1 MNGRQVATTLV
12 IMSDV
17 EYLLPLDIYQQHFV
31 HIGTQ
36 QSSAHMK
43 PFLEDKKQEGTGLY
57 LINLD
62 ETNKRFSIVSNFL
75 SKYDPA
81 DILVVSARQY
91 GQRPARRFAQAI
103 GARHIVGR
111 FIPGTLT
118 NPRLRSYI
126 EPKVIIVTD
135 PQADQQA
142 LSEAVNSGLPVVGI
156 CDANNTLRFVDI
168 ALPANNKGRR
178 SLALVY
184 WLLAREV
191 VKAQGRVNDDQWAAA
206 EDVEDWESSF

>member
-1 MNGRQVATTLV
+1 MNGRQVATTLR
-12 IMSDV
+12 IMNDV

-36 QSSAHMK
+36 QSSAHMV
-43 PFLEDKKQEGTGLY
+43 PFLEDQKQEGTGLY

-62 ETNKRFSIVSNFL
+62 ETNRRFSTVSNFL
-75 SKYDPA
+75 SKFKPEN
-81 DILVVSARQY
+81 ILVVSARQY

-118 NPRLRSYI
+118 NPRLPSYI
-126 EPKVIIVTD
+126 EPEVIIVTD

-142 LSEAVNSGLPVVGI
+142 LSEAVNTGLPVVAI
-156 CDANNTLRFVDI
+156 CDANNTLRFVDLV
-168 ALPANNKGRR
+168 LPANNKGRR

-191 VKAQGRVNDDQWAAA
+191 VKAQGRVTDDQWAAA

>member
-12 IMSDV
+12 MMSDV
-17 EYLLPLDIYQQHFV
+17 EYLLPLETYHQHFV

-36 QSSAHMK
+36 QSSAHMV
-43 PFLEDKKQEGTGLY
+43 PFLEEQKQEGTGLY

-62 ETNKRFSIVSNFL
+62 ETNKRFSTVSNFL
-75 SKYDPA
+75 SKFKPEN
-81 DILVVSARQY
+81 ILVVSARQY

-126 EPKVIIVTD
+126 EPEVIIVTD

-156 CDANNTLRFVDI
+156 CDANNTLRFVDLV
-168 ALPANNKGRR
+168 LPANNKGRR

-184 WLLAREV
+184 WLLAREI
-191 VKAQGRVNDDQWAAA
+191 VKTQGRVTDDQWAVA
-206 EDVEDWESSF
+206 ENIEDWESSF

>member
-12 IMSDV
+12 MMSDV
-17 EYLLPLDIYQQHFV
+17 EYLLPLDTYHQHFV

-36 QSSAHMK
+36 QSSAHMV
-43 PFLEDKKQEGTGLY
+43 PFLEEQKQEGTGLY

-62 ETNKRFSIVSNFL
+62 ETNKRFSTVSNFL
-75 SKYDPA
+75 SRFKPEN
-81 DILVVSARQY
+81 ILVVSARQY

-126 EPKVIIVTD
+126 EPEVIIVTD

-156 CDANNTLRFVDI
+156 CDANNTLRFVDLV
-168 ALPANNKGRR
+168 LPANNKGRR

-184 WLLAREV
+184 WLLAREI
-191 VKAQGRVNDDQWAAA
+191 VKAQGRVTDDQWAVA
-206 EDVEDWESSF
+206 ENVEDWESSF

>member
-1 MNGRQVATTLV
+1 M
-12 IMSDV
+12 
-17 EYLLPLDIYQQHFV
+17 
-31 HIGTQ
+31 
-36 QSSAHMK
+36 
-43 PFLEDKKQEGTGLY
+43 
-57 LINLD
+57 
-62 ETNKRFSIVSNFL
+62 
-75 SKYDPA
+75 
-81 DILVVSARQY
+81 VVSARQY

-126 EPKVIIVTD
+126 EPQVIIVTD

-156 CDANNTLRFVDI
+156 CDANNTLRFVDLV
-168 ALPANNKGRR
+168 LPANNKGRR

-184 WLLAREV
+184 W
-191 VKAQGRVNDDQWAAA
+191 
-206 EDVEDWESSF
+206 

>member
-12 IMSDV
+12 MMSNV
-17 EYLLPLDIYQQHFV
+17 EYLLPLETYHQHFV

-36 QSSAHMK
+36 QSSAHMV
-43 PFLEDKKQEGTGLY
+43 PFLEEQKQEGTGLY

-62 ETNKRFSIVSNFL
+62 ETNKRFSTVSNFL
-75 SKYDPA
+75 SKFKPEN
-81 DILVVSARQY
+81 ILVVSARQY

-126 EPKVIIVTD
+126 EPEVIIVTD

-156 CDANNTLRFVDI
+156 CDANNTLRFVDLV
-168 ALPANNKGRR
+168 LPANNKGRR

-184 WLLAREV
+184 WLLAREI
-191 VKAQGRVNDDQWAAA
+191 VKAQGRVTDDQWAVA
-206 EDVEDWESSF
+206 ENIEDWESSF

>member
-1 MNGRQVATTLV
+1 MNGRQVASTLV
-12 IMSDV
+12 MMSDV
-17 EYLLPLDIYQQHFV
+17 EYLLPLETYHQHFV

-36 QSSAHMK
+36 QSSAHMV
-43 PFLEDKKQEGTGLY
+43 PFLEEQKQEGTGLY

-62 ETNKRFSIVSNFL
+62 ETNKRFSTVSSFL
-75 SKYDPA
+75 SKFKPEN
-81 DILVVSARQY
+81 ILVVSARQY

-126 EPKVIIVTD
+126 EPEVIVVTD

-156 CDANNTLRFVDI
+156 CDANNTLRFVDLV
-168 ALPANNKGRR
+168 LPANNKGRR

-184 WLLAREV
+184 WLLAREI
-191 VKAQGRVNDDQWAAA
+191 VKAQGRVTDDQWAVA
-206 EDVEDWESSF
+206 ENVEDWESSF